1 MWGTPLLVLMLGGGL
16 YFTIYARFVPFKYF
30 KHSIDILQGKYD
42 NEKDPG
48 SIPHYQA
55 LSSAL
60 ASTVGMGNIS
70 GVAVALHLGGSGA
83 IFWMWVSA
91 IVGMSTKFFTCSLS
105 VLFRGKDDQG
115 NIQGGPMYVIVE
127 GMGQKFKPLAV
138 LFSIA
143 GLFGCLSLFQTNQ
156 LTQILREEI
165 FLNNNLLF
173 NNIFYINLSIGV
185 ISALI
190 IGIITFGG
198 IKRIGYVAS
207 KLVPIMVLIYC
218 LGGTIILLKNLN
230 QIPYLLLDIVNN
242 AISRDAISG
251 GVLGSV
257 IIIGIKRA
265 AFSNEAGIGTEAM
278 AHGAAKTKEPIR
290 EGMVAMLGPFIDTI
304 LVCTLTAL
312 VILVSGVDLSESNG
326 VSLTTNAFKSELGF
340 VGQTLLLFSVI
351 IFSLTTMLGY
361 SYYGTKCSSFL
372 FGTKS
377 KIYYRY
383 IYVISIIIGSIAS
396 LDMIINFLDGMFAV
410 MAIPTIVSSIYLSPY
425 VIKESKV
432 YFSKIN

>member
-30 KHSIDILQGKYD
+30 KHSIDILQGKFD

-143 GLFGCLSLFQTNQ
+143 GLFGCLSLFQANQ

-278 AHGAAKTKEPIR
+278 AHGAANTKEPIR

-377 KIYYRY
+377 KFYYRY

>member
-105 VLFRGKDDQG
+105 VLFRGKDDRG

-242 AISRDAISG
+242 AISRDAMSG